1 MIKKIFK
8 AFFTKEVILY
18 VFFGVCTMILN
29 TVVYAVLYQ
38 QLGVSNVT
46 STAVAWLAAVIA
58 AYLTNRVWVFES
70 KAAGFGPLAREFA
83 AFLSCRVA
91 TGLADIAIMYV
102 GVDLLRMQP
111 ILMKLLA
118 NVVVIVGNYLASK
131 FFIFKK

>member
-1 MIKKIFK
+1 
-8 AFFTKEVILY
+8 
-18 VFFGVCTMILN
+18 MILN

-70 KAAGFGPLAREFA
+70 KAEGFGPLAREFA

>member
-1 MIKKIFK
+1 MIKKIFN

-70 KAAGFGPLAREFA
+70 KAEGFGPLAREFT

>member
-1 MIKKIFK
+1 MMKKILK
-8 AFFTKEVILY
+8 AFLTKEVILY

-38 QLGVSNVT
+38 HLGVSNVT
-46 STAVAWLAAVIA
+46 STAAAWLAAVIA

-70 KAAGFGPLAREFA
+70 KAEGFGPLAREFA

-91 TGLADIAIMYV
+91 TGLADVAIMYV
-102 GVDLLRMQP
+102 GVDLLQMQP

>member
-1 MIKKIFK
+1 
-8 AFFTKEVILY
+8 
-18 VFFGVCTMILN
+18 MILN

-91 TGLADIAIMYV
+91 TGLADVAIMYV

>member
-1 MIKKIFK
+1 MIKKIFN

-58 AYLTNRVWVFES
+58 AYLTNRVWVL
-70 KAAGFGPLAREFA
+70 KARRQASAPWPGSLRLFCPAGWPL
-83 AFLSCRVA
+83 V
-91 TGLADIAIMYV
+91 
-102 GVDLLRMQP
+102 
-111 ILMKLLA
+111 
-118 NVVVIVGNYLASK
+118 
-131 FFIFKK
+131 

>member
-1 MIKKIFK
+1 M
-8 AFFTKEVILY
+8 
-18 VFFGVCTMILN
+18 G
-29 TVVYAVLYQ
+29 
-38 QLGVSNVT
+38 
-46 STAVAWLAAVIA
+46 
-58 AYLTNRVWVFES
+58 FES
-70 KAAGFGPLAREFA
+70 KAADFGPLAREFA